1 MKVFAECRVQ
11 EIKMTSLTTEQLIDA
26 LEAAVQHE
34 NLQEF
39 SIVIQRLHNSSF
51 KKKQNKIIQ
60 RVDELIDKYPSFN
73 WQDSLIE
80 IKHSWLLDELLTKH
94 PLKLEG
100 EMYRQLVKF
109 FNQPMSP
116 KSLNVKE
123 IEALMDELINKLLRD
138 FLQSQQAEA

>member
-1 MKVFAECRVQ
+1 
-11 EIKMTSLTTEQLIDA
+11 MTSLTTEQLIDA